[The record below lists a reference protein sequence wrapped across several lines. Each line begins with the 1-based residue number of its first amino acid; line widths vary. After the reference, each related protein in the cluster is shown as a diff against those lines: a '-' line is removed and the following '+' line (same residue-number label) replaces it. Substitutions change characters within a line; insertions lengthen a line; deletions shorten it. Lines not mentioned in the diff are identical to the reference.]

1 MLSRLWALVRY
12 GIAAKLYLLSAIS
25 LTTLAVLAT
34 ASIHFAGQT
43 RFAAERLYGEGV
55 LGIQTVTQLEVLF
68 AQHRALITA
77 APAELDRSRLR
88 NSRRAVEAVNT
99 LIDGSV
105 RTELSRGETPNESL
119 LTEIAGEVPKLRE
132 AGDRV
137 LMLADNFAQ
146 DRALEVSQGEYSQA
160 ANIIQG
166 ALQRWYQTQIRT
178 VDREV
183 QRLSKAANDLI
194 LWVVASALMAFVLI
208 GPVSL
213 WAKHRILSRLANITT
228 VMHRLCN
235 NEPGVEVP
243 YTEALDEMGD
253 IARTIGVF
261 KANAVA
267 LQLAHL
273 RLDAALNNMVQ
284 GLCMFDAEQRLVL
297 CNDRFLELFRLSRER
312 VIPGISLFQLMQ
324 CIEDAAGFAAGA
336 AEQMYRA
343 YSERVFING
352 SDTYQAKSLDGR
364 TFAISR
370 RELPGGG
377 WIDTHEDITE
387 RRRAEKQITYLA
399 EYDALTDLPNRNLFQ
414 RTLTEALEAAADTD
428 QLAIFCMD
436 LDGFKG
442 VNDTFG
448 HAVGDELLQQV
459 SRRLE
464 GCVGDRGMVARLGGD
479 EFAILQWG
487 RAQPDGATALA
498 QMATEALN
506 APYDLSGNRANVG
519 ASIGI
524 AIYPCDA
531 SSSDEL
537 LRCADMA
544 LYGAKANGRGT
555 CRFFEPEMNARV
567 KARRRLEIDL
577 RAAIADKQ
585 FEMFYQPVV
594 SVERNEVIAF
604 EALIRW
610 RHPDRGMVSP
620 AEFIPVAEET
630 GLIIPL
636 GEWILRQV
644 CADALGWPQHIRVAV
659 NLSPVQFRSPE
670 LVHAVFSA
678 LAASHL
684 APGRLELEITETAL
698 LHDNEVVL
706 EKLHQLKSYGVQISM
721 DDFGT
726 GYSSLSYLRSFPFDK
741 IKIDQSFVRGL
752 GSREDSLAIIRAVIS
767 LGRNLGMTITAEGVE
782 TRNQLSVLRQERCD
796 EAQGFLFSPAVPLQ
810 ETHGLLGA
818 IRSSASIVA

>member
-12 GIAAKLYLLSAIS
+12 GIAAKLYLLTAIW
-25 LTTLAVLAT
+25 LAALAVLAA

-88 NSRRAVEAVNT
+88 NSRQAVEAVNT

-105 RTELSRGETPNESL
+105 QTELSRGGTPDERL
-119 LTEIAGEVPKLRE
+119 LTEIAREVPKLRE

-146 DRALEVSQGEYSQA
+146 DRALEVSQGDYSQA

-166 ALQRWYQTQIRT
+166 ALQRWYQAQIRT

-183 QRLSKAANDLI
+183 QRLSKASNDLI
-194 LWVVASALMAFVLI
+194 LWVVASTLIAFVLI
-208 GPVSL
+208 GPVTL
-213 WAKHRILSRLANITT
+213 WAKHRILSRLANITA

-261 KANAVA
+261 KGNAMA
-267 LQLAHL
+267 LHLAHL

-312 VIPGISLFQLMQ
+312 VIPGISLMQLMQ
-324 CIEDAAGFAAGA
+324 CIEAAAGFPAGA
-336 AEQMYRA
+336 AERMYQV
-343 YSERVFING
+343 YSTRTFTNG
-352 SDTYQAKSLDGR
+352 SDLYQAEFLDGR

-377 WIDTHEDITE
+377 WIDTHEDISE
-387 RRRAEKQITYLA
+387 RWRAEKQIAYLA

-414 RTLTEALEAAADTD
+414 RTLTEALETAADTD

-448 HAVGDELLQQV
+448 HAVGDELLRQV

-487 RAQPDGATALA
+487 RAQPDGANTLAL
-498 QMATEALN
+498 MATEALN
-506 APYDLSGNRANVG
+506 APYDLSGNRASVG

-537 LRCADMA
+537 LKCADMA
-544 LYGAKANGRGT
+544 LYGAKATGRGT

-594 SVERNEVIAF
+594 SVESNEVIAF

-644 CADALGWPQHIRVAV
+644 CADALRWPQNIRVAV

-698 LHDNEVVL
+698 LQDNEVVL

-782 TRNQLSVLRQERCD
+782 TRSQLSVLRQERCD
-796 EAQGFLFSPAVPLQ
+796 EVQGFLFSPAVPLQ
-810 ETHGLLGA
+810 ETHRLLGM

>member
-12 GIAAKLYLLSAIS
+12 GIAAKLYLLTAIS
-25 LTTLAVLAT
+25 LAALAVLAA

-88 NSRRAVEAVNT
+88 NSRQAVEAVNT

-105 RTELSRGETPNESL
+105 QTELSRGGTPDERL
-119 LTEIAGEVPKLRE
+119 LTEIAREVPKLRE

-146 DRALEVSQGEYSQA
+146 DRALEVSQGDYSQA

-166 ALQRWYQTQIRT
+166 ALQRWYQAQIRT

-183 QRLSKAANDLI
+183 QRLSKASNDLI
-194 LWVVASALMAFVLI
+194 LWVVASTLIAFVLI
-208 GPVSL
+208 GPVTL
-213 WAKHRILSRLANITT
+213 WAKHRILSRLANITA

-261 KANAVA
+261 KGNAVA
-267 LQLAHL
+267 LHLAHL

-312 VIPGISLFQLMQ
+312 VIPGISLMQLMQ
-324 CIEDAAGFAAGA
+324 CIEAAAGFSAGA
-336 AEQMYRA
+336 AERMYQV
-343 YSERVFING
+343 YSTRTFTNG
-352 SDTYQAKSLDGR
+352 SDLYQAEFLDGR

-377 WIDTHEDITE
+377 WIDTHEDISE
-387 RRRAEKQITYLA
+387 RRRAEKQIAYLA

-414 RTLTEALEAAADTD
+414 RTLTEALETAADTD

-448 HAVGDELLQQV
+448 HAVGDELLRQV

-487 RAQPDGATALA
+487 RVQPDGANTLAL
-498 QMATEALN
+498 MATEALN
-506 APYDLSGNRANVG
+506 APYDLSGNRASVG

-537 LRCADMA
+537 LKCADMA
-544 LYGAKANGRGT
+544 LYGAKATGRGT

-594 SVERNEVIAF
+594 SVESNEVIAF

-644 CADALGWPQHIRVAV
+644 CADALRWPQNIRVAV

-698 LHDNEVVL
+698 LQDNEVVL

-752 GSREDSLAIIRAVIS
+752 GSHEDSLAIIRAVIS

-782 TRNQLSVLRQERCD
+782 TRSQLSVLRQERCD
-796 EAQGFLFSPAVPLQ
+796 EVQGFLFSPAVPLQ
-810 ETHGLLGA
+810 ETHRLLGM